1 MGKPKKMK
9 TNGKRRK
16 PEQIVKLLMK
26 AEADIA
32 SGFTVEDVCRDIGI
46 AVSTFHLWRRKYG
59 NMAPS
64 DAKKLRK
71 LEDENA
77 RLKKM
82 VAEQAL
88 DIAVLKDL
96 AEGNF

>member
-1 MGKPKKMK
+1 M
-9 TNGKRRK
+9 
-16 PEQIVKLLMK
+16 KLLMK